1 MARFQAAERQEPA
14 EDGGRPAMRYRE
26 SGSLD
31 TSGVRDT
38 RGRGG
43 LGGGRGVAVGGG
55 GLGLVGLII
64 IVLLQVVGG
73 GDGGTASALG
83 TLSGLGQGE
92 TVDNSTLEQNCRTGA
107 DANES
112 VECAVVADIESIQD
126 YWAASLGD
134 QYVRTPTT
142 FFSGSV
148 QTACGGATSGSGPF
162 YCPADQLVY
171 IDLTFY
177 DQLREQFGAQG
188 GLFVDAYVLA
198 HEYGHHVQNLL
209 GTNARVQAGDSGPT
223 SGSVRLEL
231 QADCY
236 AGAWANHA
244 ETVPD
249 DSGQPLIADIT
260 DDDIS
265 RALDAAARIG
275 DDFIQ
280 ENLGNGTVNQDAF
293 THGTSEQ
300 RQRWFRTGYGTGDPR
315 ACDTFGT
322 DDLG

>member
-1 MARFQAAERQEPA
+1 
-14 EDGGRPAMRYRE
+14 MRYRE

-43 LGGGRGVAVGGG
+43 GGRGLAVGGG
-55 GLGLVGLII
+55 GLGLVGLVVVI
-64 IVLLQVVGG
+64 LLQVIGG
-73 GDGGTASALG
+73 GDGGGGSPVGAF
-83 TLSGLGQGE
+83 SGLGQDQS
-92 TVDNSTLEQNCRTGA
+92 VDNSTLTENCRTGA

-112 VECAVVADIESIQD
+112 VECAVVADVESIQD
-126 YWAASLGD
+126 YWSGALGG
-134 QYVRTPTT
+134 QYVPTETT
-142 FFSGSV
+142 FFTGSV
-148 QTACGGATSGSGPF
+148 QTACGAGSSGSGPF

-171 IDLTFY
+171 IDLTFF
-177 DQLREQFGAQG
+177 DRLREQFGAQG

-209 GTNARVQAGDSGPT
+209 GTNGRVTPGESGPT

-236 AGAWANHA
+236 AGAWAKHA

-249 DSGQPLIADIT
+249 DSGEPLIADIT
-260 DDDIS
+260 DDDID

-280 ENLGNGTVNQDAF
+280 ENLGGGTVDQEAF
-293 THGTSEQ
+293 THGSSEQ
-300 RQRWFRTGYGTGDPR
+300 RQKWFRTGYETGDPAR
-315 ACDTFGT
+315 CDTFAT